1 MSTDSE
7 IERRAPAY
15 FCTVGHVVP
24 AGDLEQETERIRL
37 DTGAEVLICRKHGA
51 PIAVTVP
58 PRGSLGEHPPL
69 L

>member
-7 IERRAPAY
+7 IEQRAPAY
-15 FCTVGHVVP
+15 SCTVGHVVP

-37 DTGAEVLICRKHGA
+37 DTGAEVLICREHGA
-51 PIAVTVP
+51 PIAVTLP
-58 PRGSLGEHPPL
+58 PRGSPDERAPL